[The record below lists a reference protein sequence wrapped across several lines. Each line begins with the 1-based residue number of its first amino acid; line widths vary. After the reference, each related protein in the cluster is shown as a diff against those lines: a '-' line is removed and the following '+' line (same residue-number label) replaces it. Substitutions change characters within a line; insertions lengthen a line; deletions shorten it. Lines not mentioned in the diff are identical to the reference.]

1 MGADTALRG
10 GGLPR
15 RASDLDAGTLGRLI
29 GREVATV
36 EVLDGT
42 TGTTDRS
49 RLRLTGQDVPESV
62 FVKMA
67 AVDAGTRLF
76 GGLARL
82 GEVEVGFY
90 RDLRPGLDVEAPR
103 LLGQRFDSRTGRFVI
118 VLEDLADARF
128 LDTLSPMDAD
138 GAAAAL
144 SSLARLHGPT
154 SGVPV
159 MPDWLGTNSGD
170 ALLPLIC
177 ASLGRLG
184 RKVAEQ
190 HPGLVTP
197 DGERVLATY
206 RSWAP
211 KLDQGA
217 QCVLHGDPH
226 PGNLYVLDDRVGL
239 LDWQAVRR
247 GNALRD
253 VTYLMVLGMRAADRR
268 ENERDLL
275 DHYRGES
282 ASAGGPPLSA
292 DDAWSAY
299 RRMAGYAYVAT
310 VFTSGLGG
318 LQRAAIADE
327 GMRRA
332 AAAITDLETSEALS
346 GS

>member
-1 MGADTALRG
+1 M
-10 GGLPR
+10 
-15 RASDLDAGTLGRLI
+15 
-29 GREVATV
+29 
-36 EVLDGT
+36 
-42 TGTTDRS
+42 
-49 RLRLTGQDVPESV
+49 
-62 FVKMA
+62 
-67 AVDAGTRLF
+67 
-76 GGLARL
+76 
-82 GEVEVGFY
+82 
-90 RDLRPGLDVEAPR
+90 
-103 LLGQRFDSRTGRFVI
+103 I

-177 ASLGRLG
+177 ASLDGSAARSPSSTRG
-184 RKVAEQ
+184 WS
-190 HPGLVTP
+190 PP

-253 VTYLMVLGMRAADRR
+253 VTYLMVLGMRTADRR
-268 ENERDLL
+268 EHERDLL
-275 DHYRGES
+275 DHYRAES

-318 LQRAAIADE
+318 LQREAIADE

-332 AAAITDLETSEALS
+332 AAAVADLGTGEALS